1 VKNYIDYTLSYNP
14 SFELSDTKN
23 NKPDERIHEV
33 YTENDPLL
41 KLREVIQP
49 NIEANPN
56 IEVKKEEDKGLL
68 ESHSIENPT
77 LEGGQFKIP
86 QEIKDMPKFKKMKHG
101 IYKNLQMIREMKK
114 NPKYADY
121 LKNVKAEG
129 KMKRWMREDWVDVKE
144 ALMGNYKPCGR
155 KSIKEKP
162 YPVCR
167 PMKKVSVDTPITL
180 PTLIQEGAVNK
191 LKKAIKEKEKNPS
204 FRIQFKK
211 MINN

>member
-1 VKNYIDYTLSYNP
+1 
-14 SFELSDTKN
+14 
-23 NKPDERIHEV
+23 
-33 YTENDPLL
+33 
-41 KLREVIQP
+41 
-49 NIEANPN
+49 
-56 IEVKKEEDKGLL
+56 
-68 ESHSIENPT
+68 
-77 LEGGQFKIP
+77 
-86 QEIKDMPKFKKMKHG
+86 
-101 IYKNLQMIREMKK
+101 
-114 NPKYADY
+114 
-121 LKNVKAEG
+121 
-129 KMKRWMREDWVDVKE
+129 MREDWVDVKE